1 MEAAEV
7 EEHQVPGVSLGS
19 GDTSHNHSESSTQQP
34 TSGTSTL
41 DTSTIQ
47 SPSEEIKEFTN
58 TELSAALSAA
68 IGADE
73 FGMSRSE
80 DKKEDNPDRG

>member
-1 MEAAEV
+1 LEAAEV
-7 EEHQVPGVSLGS
+7 EEQQLSVVPLGG
-19 GDTSHNHSESSTQQP
+19 GDTSHNHSESSIQQP

-41 DTSTIQ
+41 NTSTLQ
-47 SPSEEIKEFTN
+47 SPSEEVKEFTN

-68 IGADE
+68 MGVDE

-80 DKKEDNPDRG
+80 DKKEDNTDRG